1 MTKAEMKRRHL
12 WWLLLGVFL
21 IAFGI
26 FVFVEHFVF
35 PHPSYG
41 ELQTKEI
48 EVESLVYKRIRT
60 GIYEYY
66 ITMSNGERYITCGF
80 FDREMDE
87 KLHPGDL
94 VTIKYHGTF
103 IDELRKGEELLV
115 TYADHY
121 KRDMGFA
128 ILFLVGSPLLGILF
142 IKLYSF
148 SVKNDIR
155 KQENR
160 DKRIQKKYG
169 EKSKIK

>member
-1 MTKAEMKRRHL
+1 M
-12 WWLLLGVFL
+12 LLGIFL

-26 FVFVEHFVF
+26 FAPVEHFVF

-87 KLHPGDL
+87 KLHSGDQ
-94 VTIKYHGTF
+94 VSIKYHDTC
-103 IDELRKGEELLV
+103 IDELKKGEELLV

-121 KRDMGFA
+121 KREMGAA
-128 ILFLVGSPLLGILF
+128 IMISVGSTLSGVLF
-142 IKLYSF
+142 ITAYFF